1 MTDWHVD
8 EEPALSTVS
17 TAKSEIDEIVEF
29 APTMTT
35 RFESA
40 ATACD
45 HLEIGSALDDLLQQ
59 VADPLLQA
67 VAGSGDNICSATSEV
82 IGAILNADLTMAA
95 DAEEDIYTI
104 PSAPAAGP
112 QTEGQP

>member
-1 MTDWHVD
+1 MTNWHVD
-8 EEPALSTVS
+8 EEPARSTVR
-17 TAKSEIDEIVEF
+17 TATSEIDEIVEF

-45 HLEIGSALDDLLQQ
+45 HLEIGSAIDDLLQQ

-67 VAGSGDNICSATSEV
+67 VAGSGNNICSSTSEL
-82 IGAILNADLTMAA
+82 INAIVNADLTMAA
-95 DAEEDIYTI
+95 DAEADIYTI
-104 PSAPAAGP
+104 PEAPAAGP
-112 QTEGQP
+112 QAEG